1 MFEAPPLTLHG
12 PPGNARLF
20 SSDTSRQPR
29 ILLWGRAG
37 RSDRGGGARRVSRG
51 GLGRCECVG
60 GRAGRGH
67 TASSEPSANSPGAA
81 GHAHHGRGPP
91 QGPAS
96 AHPGLRGPCAPARL
110 AGAPAEGARG
120 GPGKR
125 WGPGGRRDCWV
136 GPGPPPPAPCPTLP
150 PTGSSRPGGESSRR
164 RLCSQPAGRTAPTC
178 RVGERGAPPPRTL
191 VFSSPS
197 ETTRLATRVSDTRR
211 CDARTGRQARG
222 W

>member
-1 MFEAPPLTLHG
+1 MLEGGQAGDTRRLPSPVPTHQEPLATPIMAVGLPTWQSSLRAP
-12 PPGNARLF
+12 
-20 SSDTSRQPR
+20 
-29 ILLWGRAG
+29 
-37 RSDRGGGARRVSRG
+37 
-51 GLGRCECVG
+51 
-60 GRAGRGH
+60 
-67 TASSEPSANSPGAA
+67 
-81 GHAHHGRGPP
+81 
-91 QGPAS
+91 
-96 AHPGLRGPCAPARL
+96 PGLRGPCAPARL

-178 RVGERGAPPPRTL
+178 RVGELGAPPPRTL

-211 CDARTGRQARG
+211 CDARTGRQART

>member
-1 MFEAPPLTLHG
+1 MFEAPPLTPHG

-91 QGPAS
+91 
-96 AHPGLRGPCAPARL
+96 HL
-110 AGAPAEGARG
+110 A
-120 GPGKR
+120 
-125 WGPGGRRDCWV
+125 V
-136 GPGPPPPAPCPTLP
+136 
-150 PTGSSRPGGESSRR
+150 
-164 RLCSQPAGRTAPTC
+164 Q
-178 RVGERGAPPPRTL
+178 PPRTL
-191 VFSSPS
+191 VSAA
-197 ETTRLATRVSDTRR
+197 RALRR
-211 CDARTGRQARG
+211 AWRGRRQRAREGARG
-222 W
+222 SAGDLEGGGIAGWALGRPLPPPAQPSRPPGAPDQEARARGGACALSLLGARLLPVESGSWVRPLLGHLSFLLLRKPPA